1 VSLSHCRILAYLP
14 SHEGKRNKEVI
25 SLSLHICE
33 MITNLGQHFTSG
45 IVMFK
50 AVVGYN
56 EI

>member
-14 SHEGKRNKEVI
+14 SREGKRNKEVL